1 MKHVRI
7 FGIAL
12 LFALATVALFAQS
25 DLGTITGFVKDPSG
39 ATIPG
44 ATVVVKSEA
53 TGTERRATTNEAGSF
68 TVTNIPAGFYTIT
81 VEAKGFKK
89 FV

>member
-53 TGTERRATTNEAGSF
+53 TGTERRACQSGTSRPCDESLAT
-68 TVTNIPAGFYTIT
+68 TVTFRLSSAPMGAP
-81 VEAKGFKK
+81 
-89 FV
+89 